1 MVLILFNKINTY
13 TISFQYFTGDKV
25 KALALISEMVDED
38 EYREDE
44 SLNTKAVELIKEI
57 INGSPS
63 DDDISK

>member
-1 MVLILFNKINTY
+1 
-13 TISFQYFTGDKV
+13 V

-57 INGSPS
+57 IDGSPS
-63 DDDISK
+63 DDDISM